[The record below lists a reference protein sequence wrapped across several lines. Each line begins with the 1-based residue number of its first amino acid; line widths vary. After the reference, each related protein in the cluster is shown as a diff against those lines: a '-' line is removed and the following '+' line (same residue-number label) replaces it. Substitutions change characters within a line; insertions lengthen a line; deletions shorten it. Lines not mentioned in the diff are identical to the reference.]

1 MGASNSSDDL
11 FPNHDLRELS
21 QLLSSR
27 YILLQSSGAPGS
39 LVARVQTALTTP
51 KHACHRLR
59 RQAGGFHVWD
69 FLLGVLL
76 TVAMTGF
83 LYYRV
88 RNTGL
93 KALNRERQSF
103 AVKVSLAMHQPC
115 MGFADL

>member
-1 MGASNSSDDL
+1 MSASNGSDDR
-11 FPNHDLRELS
+11 FANHDLRELS

-27 YILLQSSGAPGS
+27 YLLLQSSGAPGS
-39 LVARVQTALTTP
+39 LVAKAQTASLTIPQHT
-51 KHACHRLR
+51 CHRLR
-59 RQAGGFHVWD
+59 RQAGGFHMWD

-103 AVKVSLAMHQPC
+103 AVKVSALHGTC
-115 MGFADL
+115 